1 MVAKS
6 RKYTK
11 KGGSSGA
18 AHLSKM
24 GLGTYEGQLNKVS
37 NTGSLVGGSKK
48 RRKHKKGGFGK
59 HLVPLALVG
68 AQQYAKK
75 KRGKLMVVGATR
87 KLARMAKLGL
97 KKIGK
102 TAKRIGKSIKK
113 TFSRKK
119 R

>member
-1 MVAKS
+1 MVSKS

-48 RRKHKKGGFGK
+48 RRKHKK
-59 HLVPLALVG
+59 
-68 AQQYAKK
+68 
-75 KRGKLMVVGATR
+75 
-87 KLARMAKLGL
+87 
-97 KKIGK
+97 
-102 TAKRIGKSIKK
+102 
-113 TFSRKK
+113 
-119 R
+119 